1 MQQKTSTKDAK
12 RSAKKK
18 DRETETERQRETER
32 EEAAGTRQHEADA
45 KKLSRQNS
53 GTESIAQLVLATPS
67 YSPLLPA
74 RVST

>member
-18 DRETETERQRETER
+18 DRETER

-53 GTESIAQLVLATPS
+53 GTEPIAQLVLATPS

>member
-1 MQQKTSTKDAK
+1 MQQKTLKEAPRRK
-12 RSAKKK
+12 
-18 DRETETERQRETER
+18 TERQRETER

-53 GTESIAQLVLATPS
+53 GTEPIAQLVLATPS